1 MKPRNPLFV
10 PADSERKVTKA
21 YASEADAV
29 ILDLEDSIAPS
40 AEPAARSAAAARLA
54 SDTCCGLHVW
64 TTSGVQGVLL
74 HDLTRGA
81 TAVMCPASH
90 EGWPRQAISW
100 RNSPKS
106 QCRGNGIIIV
116 QGRALI
122 HAGPSLQTSHP
133 AGLRPHHCPASGT
146 GELQEGGTTL

>member
-54 SDTCCGLHVW
+54 SDTCCGLHLSAV
-64 TTSGVQGVLL
+64 GR
-74 HDLTRGA
+74 DLIGLNRLTLA
-81 TAVMCPASH
+81 
-90 EGWPRQAISW
+90 
-100 RNSPKS
+100 
-106 QCRGNGIIIV
+106 GIIGCV
-116 QGRALI
+116 WLTLGDFWAYDRCDGLALTGLRI
-122 HAGPSLQTSHP
+122 PMDRSRVLRSKAAGTSDGSQPLIPTHSSHP
-133 AGLRPHHCPASGT
+133 
-146 GELQEGGTTL
+146 